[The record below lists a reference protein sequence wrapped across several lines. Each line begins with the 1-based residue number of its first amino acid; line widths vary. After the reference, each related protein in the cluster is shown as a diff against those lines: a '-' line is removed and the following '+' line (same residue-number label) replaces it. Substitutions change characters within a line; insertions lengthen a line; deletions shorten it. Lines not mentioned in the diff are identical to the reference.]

1 MRSNYCGELSKKHI
15 DNIVTVCGW
24 VHRRRDHGGLIFLD
38 VRDKT
43 GIVQVVVNPE
53 NKKPFSLAEKI
64 RSEFVLKISGK
75 VNERPEDAENE
86 DLTTGVIEII
96 ADEIIVLNEAETP
109 AFPLD
114 QSAEVSEEVR
124 LKNRTLDLRRP
135 EMQKNLETRSKISQI
150 VRKELE
156 KKDFIDIETPIL
168 TKATPEGA
176 RDYLVPS
183 RTNRGSF
190 FALPQSPQLFKQMLM
205 ISGFEKYYQIARC
218 FRDEDLRADRQPEFS
233 QLDIE
238 SSFVEEKDIMDL
250 TNDLMRKVFKEI
262 VKEDLKNIEVITWEK
277 SMEEFGSDKPD
288 LRNPLRLIEVK
299 KLFEKEEFKV
309 FSEPAN
315 DNESRI
321 AALVINDG
329 DKIGRGQ
336 IDRYTD
342 FVKEFG
348 ARGLAYIK
356 VDNVSYKG
364 VSSPILKY
372 LSEECI
378 ENLIK
383 ELNLNKNDLV
393 FFGAGKAKIVND
405 YMSRLINKIGKD
417 LNLLKDG
424 YEACWVTEFPMFEK
438 DNDGKVSALHHPF
451 TSPAQSDLEEL
462 QKIDIN
468 TIKSRAYDFV
478 VNGIELGGG
487 SIRIHNKEIQEQIFK
502 LLNLSQKEANEKF
515 GFFLKVLSTGC
526 PPHGGIAFGLDRIA
540 MILTGAET
548 IRDVI
553 AFPKTQSA
561 MCLLTEAPGEV
572 PDESLEELNIKK
584 IEE

>member
-24 VHRRRDHGGLIFLD
+24 VHRRRDHGGVIFLD
-38 VRDKT
+38 VRDRT
-43 GIVQVVVNPE
+43 GIVQGVVNPE
-53 NKKPFSLAEKI
+53 NKKPFSLAEKN

-135 EMQKNLETRSKISQI
+135 EMQKNLETKSKISQI

-238 SSFVEEKDIMDL
+238 SSFVEEKDIMNL

-262 VKEDLKNIEVITWEK
+262 AKEDLKNIEVITWEK

-315 DNESRI
+315 DDESRI

-348 ARGLAYIK
+348 AKGLAYIK
-356 VDNVSYKG
+356 VEGENISDLV
-364 VSSPILKY
+364 SPILKY
-372 LSEECI
+372 LSEECLTNI
-378 ENLIK
+378 ISTLKVKKGDLI
-383 ELNLNKNDLV
+383 
-393 FFGAGKAKIVND
+393 FFGAGKEKIVND
-405 YMSRLINKIGKD
+405 YMSRLIAKIGED
-417 LNLLKDG
+417 LNLLENDFM
-424 YEACWVTEFPMFEK
+424 ACWITDFPMFEEAS
-438 DNDGKVSALHHPF
+438 DGSLTSLHHPF
-451 TSPAQSDLEEL
+451 TSPVQTNLEKLGEL
-462 QKIDIN
+462 NPLEIN
-468 TIKSRAYDFV
+468 SKAYDMV
-478 VNGIELGGG
+478 INGVEIGGG
-487 SIRIHNKEIQEQIFK
+487 SIRIHKKDLQKKVFA
-502 LLNLSQKEANEKF
+502 LLGLSEEEAQTKF
-515 GFFLKVLSTGC
+515 GFFLKTLTTGC
-526 PPHGGIAFGLDRIA
+526 PPHGGIAFGLDRLA
-540 MILTGAET
+540 MLMVGADS

-561 MCLLTEAPGEV
+561 LCLLTEAPGPV
-572 PDESLEELNIKK
+572 TDESLDELHISRKDD
-584 IEE
+584 

>member
-1 MRSNYCGELSKKHI
+1 MRSNYCGELSKK
-15 DNIVTVCGW
+15 DVNKIVTVCGW
-24 VHRRRDHGGLIFLD
+24 VHRRRDHGGVIFLD

-96 ADEIIVLNEAETP
+96 SDEIIVLNEAETP

-135 EMQKNLETRSKISQI
+135 EMQKNLETKSKISQI

-262 VKEDLKNIEVITWEK
+262 AKEDLKNIKVITWEK

-315 DNESRI
+315 DDESRI

-356 VDNVSYKG
+356 VENVSYEG

-468 TIKSRAYDFV
+468 SIKSRAYDFV

-515 GFFLKVLSTGC
+515 GFFLKVLGTGC

>member
-1 MRSNYCGELSKKHI
+1 M
-15 DNIVTVCGW
+15 CGW

-135 EMQKNLETRSKISQI
+135 EMQKNLETKSKISQI

-238 SSFVEEKDIMDL
+238 SSFVEEKDIMNL

-262 VKEDLKNIEVITWEK
+262 AKEDLKNIEVITWEK

-515 GFFLKVLSTGC
+515 GFFLKVLGTGC

>member
-15 DNIVTVCGW
+15 NKNVTVCGW
-24 VHRRRDHGGLIFLD
+24 VHRRRDHGGVIFLD

-96 ADEIIVLNEAETP
+96 SDEIIVLNEAETP

-135 EMQKNLETRSKISQI
+135 EMQKNLETKSKISQI

-315 DNESRI
+315 DDESRI

-348 ARGLAYIK
+348 ARGLAYIR
-356 VDNVSYKG
+356 VENVSYEG

-468 TIKSRAYDFV
+468 SIKSRAYDFV

-515 GFFLKVLSTGC
+515 GFFLKVLGTGC

>member
-24 VHRRRDHGGLIFLD
+24 VHRRRDHGGVIFLD

-75 VNERPEDAENE
+75 VNERPEDAENA

-135 EMQKNLETRSKISQI
+135 EMQKNLETKSKISQI

-238 SSFVEEKDIMDL
+238 SSFVEEKDIMNL

-262 VKEDLKNIEVITWEK
+262 AKEDLKNIEVITWEK

-356 VDNVSYKG
+356 VDNVSYEG

-438 DNDGKVSALHHPF
+438 DNDGKMSALHHPF

-515 GFFLKVLSTGC
+515 GFFLKVLGTGC

>member
-1 MRSNYCGELSKKHI
+1 MRSNYCGTLSKKHI
-15 DNIVTVCGW
+15 NKIVSICGW

-356 VDNVSYKG
+356 VENDSYEG

-383 ELNLNKNDLV
+383 ELNLMLV
-393 FFGAGKAKIVND
+393 F
-405 YMSRLINKIGKD
+405 
-417 LNLLKDG
+417 
-424 YEACWVTEFPMFEK
+424 
-438 DNDGKVSALHHPF
+438 
-451 TSPAQSDLEEL
+451 
-462 QKIDIN
+462 
-468 TIKSRAYDFV
+468 
-478 VNGIELGGG
+478 
-487 SIRIHNKEIQEQIFK
+487 
-502 LLNLSQKEANEKF
+502 
-515 GFFLKVLSTGC
+515 
-526 PPHGGIAFGLDRIA
+526 
-540 MILTGAET
+540 
-548 IRDVI
+548 
-553 AFPKTQSA
+553 
-561 MCLLTEAPGEV
+561 
-572 PDESLEELNIKK
+572 
-584 IEE
+584 

>member
-24 VHRRRDHGGLIFLD
+24 VHRRRDHGGVIFLD

-135 EMQKNLETRSKISQI
+135 EMQKNLETKSKISQI

-262 VKEDLKNIEVITWEK
+262 AKEDLKNIEVITWEK

-356 VDNVSYKG
+356 VENVSYEG

-383 ELNLNKNDLV
+383 ELNLKKNDLV

-515 GFFLKVLSTGC
+515 GFFLKVLGTGC

>member
-1 MRSNYCGELSKKHI
+1 
-15 DNIVTVCGW
+15 
-24 VHRRRDHGGLIFLD
+24 
-38 VRDKT
+38 
-43 GIVQVVVNPE
+43 
-53 NKKPFSLAEKI
+53 
-64 RSEFVLKISGK
+64 
-75 VNERPEDAENE
+75 
-86 DLTTGVIEII
+86 
-96 ADEIIVLNEAETP
+96 
-109 AFPLD
+109 
-114 QSAEVSEEVR
+114 
-124 LKNRTLDLRRP
+124 
-135 EMQKNLETRSKISQI
+135 MQKNLETKSKISQI

-262 VKEDLKNIEVITWEK
+262 AKEDLKNIEVITWEK

-356 VDNVSYKG
+356 VENVSYEG

-378 ENLIK
+378 ENLIT

-405 YMSRLINKIGKD
+405 YMSRLINKIGED
-417 LNLLKDG
+417 LSLLKDG

-515 GFFLKVLSTGC
+515 GFFLKVLGTGC

>member
-24 VHRRRDHGGLIFLD
+24 VHRRRDHGGVIFLD

-135 EMQKNLETRSKISQI
+135 EMQKNLETKSKISQI

-262 VKEDLKNIEVITWEK
+262 AKEDLKNIEVITWEK

-356 VDNVSYKG
+356 VENVSYEG

-468 TIKSRAYDFV
+468 NIKSRAYDFV

-515 GFFLKVLSTGC
+515 GFFLKVLGTGC

>member
-15 DNIVTVCGW
+15 NKTITVCGW
-24 VHRRRDHGGLIFLD
+24 VHRRRDHGGVIFLD
-38 VRDKT
+38 IRDKT

-53 NKKPFSLAEKI
+53 NKKSFSLAEKI

-135 EMQKNLETRSKISQI
+135 EMQKNLETKSKISQI

-262 VKEDLKNIEVITWEK
+262 AKEDLKNIEVIKWEK

-348 ARGLAYIK
+348 ARGLAYIR
-356 VDNVSYKG
+356 VENVSYEG

-468 TIKSRAYDFV
+468 SIKSRAYDFV

-515 GFFLKVLSTGC
+515 GFFLKVLGTGC

>member
-15 DNIVTVCGW
+15 NKIVTVCGW
-24 VHRRRDHGGLIFLD
+24 VHRRRDHGGVIFLD
-38 VRDKT
+38 VRDRT

-64 RSEFVLKISGK
+64 RSEFVL
-75 VNERPEDAENE
+75 ND
-86 DLTTGVIEII
+86 
-96 ADEIIVLNEAETP
+96 AETP
-109 AFPLD
+109 GFPLD

-135 EMQKNLETRSKISQI
+135 EMQKNLETKSKISQI

-262 VKEDLKNIEVITWEK
+262 AKEDLKNIEVITWEK

-356 VDNVSYKG
+356 VENVSYEG

-378 ENLIK
+378 ENLIT

-468 TIKSRAYDFV
+468 SIKSRAYDFV

-515 GFFLKVLSTGC
+515 GFFLKVLGTGC

>member
-24 VHRRRDHGGLIFLD
+24 VHRRRDHGGVIFLD

-135 EMQKNLETRSKISQI
+135 EMQKNLETKSKISQI

-262 VKEDLKNIEVITWEK
+262 AKEDLKNIEVITWEK

-356 VDNVSYKG
+356 VENVSYEG

-515 GFFLKVLSTGC
+515 GFFLKVLGTGC

>member
-15 DNIVTVCGW
+15 NKIVTVCGW
-24 VHRRRDHGGLIFLD
+24 VHRRRDHGGVIFLD

-135 EMQKNLETRSKISQI
+135 EMQKNLETKSKISQI

-238 SSFVEEKDIMDL
+238 SSFVEEKDIMNL

-262 VKEDLKNIEVITWEK
+262 AKEDLKNIEVITWEK

-356 VDNVSYKG
+356 VENVSYEG

-405 YMSRLINKIGKD
+405 YMSRLINKIGED
-417 LNLLKDG
+417 LSLLKDG

-451 TSPAQSDLEEL
+451 TSPAQSDLKEL

-468 TIKSRAYDFV
+468 TIKSKAYDFV

-515 GFFLKVLSTGC
+515 GFFLKVLGTGC

>member
-1 MRSNYCGELSKKHI
+1 
-15 DNIVTVCGW
+15 VCGW
-24 VHRRRDHGGLIFLD
+24 VHRRRDHGGVIFLD
-38 VRDKT
+38 IRDKT
-43 GIVQVVVNPE
+43 GIIQIVVNPE
-53 NKKPFSLAEKI
+53 NKKSFLIAEKV

-75 VNERPEDAENE
+75 VNERPEDAENQ
-86 DLTTGVIEII
+86 DLTTGVIEIT

-114 QSAEVSEEVR
+114 QSSEVSEEVR

-135 EMQKNLETRSKISQI
+135 EMQKNLETKSKISQI
-150 VRKELE
+150 VRKVLE

-262 VKEDLKNIEVITWEK
+262 ANEGLKNIEVIKWDK
-277 SMEEFGSDKPD
+277 AMEEFGSDKPD
-288 LRNPLRLIEVK
+288 LRNPLRLKEVK
-299 KLFEKEEFKV
+299 SLFEKEEFKV

-315 DNESRI
+315 DDESRI

-342 FVKEFG
+342 FVREFG
-348 ARGLAYIK
+348 AKGLAYIK
-356 VDNVSYKG
+356 VENVIYSG

-372 LSEECI
+372 LSKECI

-383 ELNLNKNDLV
+383 ELNLKKNDLV
-393 FFGAGKAKIVND
+393 FFGAGKSRIVND

-417 LNLLKDG
+417 LNLVKNG
-424 YEACWVTEFPMFEK
+424 YQACWVTEFPMFET
-438 DNDGKVSALHHPF
+438 DNEGKVSALHHPF
-451 TSPAQSDLEEL
+451 TSPAQYDLKEL

-468 TIKSRAYDFV
+468 SIKSRAYDFV

-502 LLNLSQKEANEKF
+502 FLNLSPKEANEKF
-515 GFFLKVLSTGC
+515 GFFLKVLGTGC

>member
-15 DNIVTVCGW
+15 NKIVTVCGW
-24 VHRRRDHGGLIFLD
+24 VHRRRDHGGVIFLD

-43 GIVQVVVNPE
+43 GIVQIVVNPE
-53 NKKPFSLAEKI
+53 NKKSFSLAEKI

-86 DLTTGVIEII
+86 VLTTGVIEII

-135 EMQKNLETRSKISQI
+135 EMQKNLETKSKISQI

-238 SSFVEEKDIMDL
+238 SSFVEEKDIMNL

-262 VKEDLKNIEVITWEK
+262 AKEDLKNIEVITWEK

-348 ARGLAYIK
+348 ARGLAYIR
-356 VDNVSYKG
+356 VENVSYEG

-417 LNLLKDG
+417 FNLLKDG

-515 GFFLKVLSTGC
+515 GFFLKVLGTGC

>member
-24 VHRRRDHGGLIFLD
+24 VHRRRDHGGVIFLD

-135 EMQKNLETRSKISQI
+135 EMQKNLETKSKISQI

-238 SSFVEEKDIMDL
+238 SSFVEEKDIMNL

-262 VKEDLKNIEVITWEK
+262 AKEDLKNIEVITWEK

-356 VDNVSYKG
+356 VENVSYEG

-515 GFFLKVLSTGC
+515 GFFLKVLGTGC

>member
-24 VHRRRDHGGLIFLD
+24 VHRRRDHGGVIFLD

-135 EMQKNLETRSKISQI
+135 EMQKNLGTKSKISQI

-262 VKEDLKNIEVITWEK
+262 AKEDLKNIEVITWEK

-309 FSEPAN
+309 FSGPAN

-356 VDNVSYKG
+356 VDIVSYKG

-515 GFFLKVLSTGC
+515 GFFLKVLGTGC

>member
-15 DNIVTVCGW
+15 NKIVTVCGW
-24 VHRRRDHGGLIFLD
+24 VHRRRDHGGVIFLD

-53 NKKPFSLAEKI
+53 NNKPFSLAEKI

-135 EMQKNLETRSKISQI
+135 EMQKNLETKSKISQI

-238 SSFVEEKDIMDL
+238 SSFVEEKDIMNL

-262 VKEDLKNIEVITWEK
+262 AKEDLKNIEVITWEK

-348 ARGLAYIK
+348 AKGLAYIK
-356 VDNVSYKG
+356 VDGESIADL
-364 VSSPILKY
+364 SSPILKY
-372 LSEECI
+372 LSEECLKNI
-378 ENLIK
+378 LTALKVKKGDLI
-383 ELNLNKNDLV
+383 
-393 FFGAGKAKIVND
+393 FFGAGKEKIVND
-405 YMSRLINKIGKD
+405 YMSRLIAKIGID

-424 YEACWVTEFPMFEK
+424 FEACWITDFPMFEETS
-438 DNDGKVSALHHPF
+438 DGSLTSLHHPF
-451 TSPAQSDLEEL
+451 TCPVETELEKLGKLSPLE
-462 QKIDIN
+462 IN
-468 TIKSRAYDFV
+468 SKAYDMV
-478 VNGIELGGG
+478 INGVEFGGG
-487 SIRIHNKEIQEQIFK
+487 SIRIHKKALQEKVFE
-502 LLNLSQKEANEKF
+502 LLGLSEDEAQKKF
-515 GFFLKVLSTGC
+515 GFFLKTLTTGC
-526 PPHGGIAFGLDRIA
+526 PPHGGIAFGLDRLA
-540 MILTGAET
+540 MLMVGAES

-561 MCLLTEAPGEV
+561 LCLLTEAPGSV
-572 PDESLEELNIKK
+572 TDESLDELRISRK
-584 IEE
+584 ED

>member
-24 VHRRRDHGGLIFLD
+24 VHRRRDHGGVIFLD

-135 EMQKNLETRSKISQI
+135 EMQKNLETKSKISQI

-238 SSFVEEKDIMDL
+238 SSFVEEKDIMNL

-262 VKEDLKNIEVITWEK
+262 AKEDLKNIEVITWEK

-356 VDNVSYKG
+356 VENVSYEG

-451 TSPAQSDLEEL
+451 TSPAQSDLEKL

-478 VNGIELGGG
+478 INGIELGGG

-515 GFFLKVLSTGC
+515 GFFLKVLGTGC

>member
-1 MRSNYCGELSKKHI
+1 MRSNYCGELSKKYI
-15 DNIVTVCGW
+15 NKIVTICGW
-24 VHRRRDHGGLIFLD
+24 VHRRRDHGGVIFLD

-53 NKKPFSLAEKI
+53 NKKSFSFAEKV

-86 DLTTGVIEII
+86 ELITGVIEII

-135 EMQKNLETRSKISQI
+135 EMQKNLETKSKISQI
-150 VRKELE
+150 VRKALE

-205 ISGFEKYYQIARC
+205 IAGFEKYYQIARC

-238 SSFVEEKDIMDL
+238 SSFVEEKDIMGL
-250 TNDLMRKVFKEI
+250 TNDLMREVFKEI
-262 VKEDLKNIEVITWEK
+262 ANEDLENIEVIKWDK
-277 SMEEFGSDKPD
+277 AMEEFGSDKPD

-299 KLFEKEEFKV
+299 KFFEKEEFKV

-315 DNESRI
+315 DDESRI

-329 DKIGRGQ
+329 EKIGRGQ

-348 ARGLAYIK
+348 AKGLAYIK
-356 VDNVSYKG
+356 VENATYSG
-364 VSSPILKY
+364 VNSPILKY

-378 ENLIK
+378 ETLIK
-383 ELNLNKNDLV
+383 ELSLKKNDLV
-393 FFGAGKAKIVND
+393 FFGAGKSRIVND

-424 YEACWVTEFPMFEK
+424 YQACWVTEFPMFEK

-451 TSPAQSDLEEL
+451 TSPAQSDLKEL

-468 TIKSRAYDFV
+468 SIKSRAYDFV

-502 LLNLSQKEANEKF
+502 LLNLSPKEANNKF
-515 GFFLKVLSTGC
+515 GFFLKVLGTGC

>member
-24 VHRRRDHGGLIFLD
+24 VHRRRDHGGVIFLD

-135 EMQKNLETRSKISQI
+135 EMQKNLETKSKISQI

-238 SSFVEEKDIMDL
+238 SSFVEEKDIIDL

-262 VKEDLKNIEVITWEK
+262 AKEDLKNIEVITWEK

-515 GFFLKVLSTGC
+515 GFFLKVLGTGC

>member
-15 DNIVTVCGW
+15 NKNVTVCGW
-24 VHRRRDHGGLIFLD
+24 VHRRRDHGGVIFLD

-43 GIVQVVVNPE
+43 GIVQIVVNPE
-53 NKKPFSLAEKI
+53 NKKSFSLAEKI

-135 EMQKNLETRSKISQI
+135 EMQKNLETKSKISQI

-238 SSFVEEKDIMDL
+238 SSFVEEKDIMNL
-250 TNDLMRKVFKEI
+250 TNDLMRKIFKEI
-262 VKEDLKNIEVITWEK
+262 AKEDLKNIEVITWEK

-356 VDNVSYKG
+356 VENVSYEG

-515 GFFLKVLSTGC
+515 GFFLKVLGTGC

>member
-1 MRSNYCGELSKKHI
+1 MRSNYCGELSKKYI
-15 DNIVTVCGW
+15 NKIVTICGW
-24 VHRRRDHGGLIFLD
+24 VHRRRDHGGVIFLD

-53 NKKPFSLAEKI
+53 NKKSFSFAEKV

-86 DLTTGVIEII
+86 ELTTGVIEII

-135 EMQKNLETRSKISQI
+135 EMQKNLETKSKISQI
-150 VRKELE
+150 VRKALE

-205 ISGFEKYYQIARC
+205 VAGFEKYYQIARC

-238 SSFVEEKDIMDL
+238 SSFVEEKDIMGL
-250 TNDLMRKVFKEI
+250 TNDLMREVFKEI
-262 VKEDLKNIEVITWEK
+262 ANEDLENIEVIKWDK
-277 SMEEFGSDKPD
+277 AMEEFGSDKPD

-299 KLFEKEEFKV
+299 KFFEKEEFKV

-315 DNESRI
+315 DDESRI

-329 DKIGRGQ
+329 EKIGRGQ

-348 ARGLAYIK
+348 AKGLAYIK
-356 VDNVSYKG
+356 VENATYSG
-364 VSSPILKY
+364 VNSPILKY

-378 ENLIK
+378 ETLIK
-383 ELNLNKNDLV
+383 ELSLKKNDLV
-393 FFGAGKAKIVND
+393 FFGAGKSRIVND

-424 YEACWVTEFPMFEK
+424 YQACWVTEFPMFEK

-451 TSPAQSDLEEL
+451 TSPAQSDLKEL

-468 TIKSRAYDFV
+468 SIKSRAYDFV

-502 LLNLSQKEANEKF
+502 LLNLSPKEANNKF
-515 GFFLKVLSTGC
+515 GFFLKVLGTGC

-540 MILTGAET
+540 MILTGVDT

-572 PDESLEELNIKK
+572 PKESLEELNIKK

>member
-15 DNIVTVCGW
+15 NKTITVCGW
-24 VHRRRDHGGLIFLD
+24 VHRRRDHGGVIFLD
-38 VRDKT
+38 IRDKT

-53 NKKPFSLAEKI
+53 NKKSFSLAEKI

-135 EMQKNLETRSKISQI
+135 EMQKNLDTKSKISQI

-183 RTNRGSF
+183 RTNKGSF

-250 TNDLMRKVFKEI
+250 TNDLMRKVFNEI
-262 VKEDLKNIEVITWEK
+262 ANEDLKNIEVITWENAMK
-277 SMEEFGSDKPD
+277 EFGSDKPD

-315 DNESRI
+315 DDESRI

-329 DKIGRGQ
+329 DEIGRGQ

-356 VDNVSYKG
+356 VENVSYEG
-364 VSSPILKY
+364 VNSPILKY

-383 ELNLNKNDLV
+383 ELNLKENDLV
-393 FFGAGKAKIVND
+393 FFGAGKTRIVND
-405 YMSRLINKIGKD
+405 YMSRLINRIGKD

-424 YEACWVTEFPMFEK
+424 FEACWVTEFPMFEK
-438 DNDGKVSALHHPF
+438 DNDGKVTALHHPF
-451 TSPAQSDLEEL
+451 TSPAQSDLKEL

-468 TIKSRAYDFV
+468 TIKSKAYDFV

-515 GFFLKVLSTGC
+515 GFFLKVLGTGC

-561 MCLLTEAPGEV
+561 MCLLTEAPGDV

-584 IEE
+584 IDE

>member
-24 VHRRRDHGGLIFLD
+24 VHRRRDHGGVIFLD

-135 EMQKNLETRSKISQI
+135 EMQKNLETKSKISQI

-156 KKDFIDIETPIL
+156 KRDFIDIETPIL

-250 TNDLMRKVFKEI
+250 TNDLMRTVFKEI
-262 VKEDLKNIEVITWEK
+262 AKEDLKNIEVITWEK

-356 VDNVSYKG
+356 VENVSYEG

-383 ELNLNKNDLV
+383 ELNLKKNDLV

-487 SIRIHNKEIQEQIFK
+487 SIRIHNKKIQEQIFK

-515 GFFLKVLSTGC
+515 GFFLKVLGTGC